1 MMTLKERQRIR
12 FTKIIMMTLK
22 ERRRIRFFK
31 IINFCHQMI
40 DLLNGA
46 TVQGIILD
54 EESCRLTILN
64 NLNHVPFSK
73 YRRWRMKKYLDK
85 SNSYIDKQELKNY
98 LMKTQAFYDVW
109 LQDIDFYAND
119 YIPMD
124 KIRLQ
129 KLYLNKLPKLPKLPV
144 YLSESQ
150 RNRYLRYHN
159 NPNKEKGKDKK

>member
-1 MMTLKERQRIR
+1 MMTLSVM
-12 FTKIIMMTLK
+12 MMTLK

-73 YRRWRMKKYLDK
+73 YRRWRIKKYLDK

-98 LMKTQAFYDVW
+98 LMKTQTFYDVW
-109 LQDIDFYAND
+109 LQDIDFYSND

-124 KIRLQ
+124 KLRLQ
-129 KLYLNKLPKLPKLPV
+129 KLYLNKLPKLPV

-159 NPNKEKGKDKK
+159 NPNKEKEKDKK

>member
-1 MMTLKERQRIR
+1 MILRERQRIR
-12 FTKIIMMTLK
+12 FIKIIS
-22 ERRRIRFFK
+22 
-31 IINFCHQMI
+31 FCHQMI

-54 EESCRLTILN
+54 EESCRLTVLN
-64 NLNHVPFSK
+64 NLNHVPLSK
-73 YRRWRMKKYLDK
+73 YRRWRIKKYLDK

-98 LMKTQAFYDVW
+98 LMKTQAFYEEW
-109 LQDIDFYAND
+109 LGDIDFYSND

-124 KIRLQ
+124 NLRLQ
-129 KLYLNKLPKLPKLPV
+129 KLCLNKLPI

-150 RNRYLRYHN
+150 KNRYLRYHN